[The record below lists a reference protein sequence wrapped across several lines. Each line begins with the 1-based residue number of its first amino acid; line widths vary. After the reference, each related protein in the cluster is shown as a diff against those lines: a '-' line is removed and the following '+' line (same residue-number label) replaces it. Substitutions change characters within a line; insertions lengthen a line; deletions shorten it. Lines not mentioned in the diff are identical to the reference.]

1 MSKKYPLIFIV
12 EDNKA
17 YSKVV
22 DFHLKHNGYENTML
36 FTSGENCLN
45 ELHLKPDIIIQ
56 DYKLQGISGINVL
69 QRVKS
74 VLPFTEF
81 IFLSSQDSIE
91 IAVSSIKYGAFD
103 YIIKDDVALQ
113 RLLQKIE
120 NIITLQK
127 LRKRYQLL
135 KVAIVSL
142 MILATLLIVGLLY
155 KAKLNAN

>member
-22 DFHLKHNGYENTML
+22 DYHLKHNGYENSKV
-36 FTSGENCLN
+36 FTSGEDCLN

-103 YIIKDDVALQ
+103 YIVKDDVALQ

-120 NIITLQK
+120 NIIRLQK
-127 LRKRYQLL
+127 LRKRYQIL
-135 KVAIVSL
+135 KVAIITL
-142 MILATLLIVGLLY
+142 MIIATVAIISLLY
-155 KAKLNAN
+155 RAKLNAN